1 MNHTLSRMQV
11 GEVFRITDRE
21 GKTRH
26 AFFAGK
32 YKTPDHQ
39 DWTYYNF
46 LYWVASPR
54 SASETFIRSIEDIP
68 WQTSDF
74 FRYREDIIQS
84 LASVKKESLGIFHFP
99 LVRQSPGGL
108 SAALSA
114 QKHWFALAS
123 YQIVIADTSTQE
135 DIDALFEIIKFE
147 EDLPVDNLQRPLLP
161 KRKEQHTNESYTER
175 SEDRRRLS
183 YH

>member
-1 MNHTLSRMQV
+1 MSHTLNRMQV

-32 YKTPDHQ
+32 HKTPDHQ

-46 LYWVASPR
+46 LYWVSSPK
-54 SASETFIRSIEDIP
+54 SVSETSIRSIQDTP

-84 LASVKKESLGIFHFP
+84 LVSVKKESLGIFHFP

-114 QKHWFALAS
+114 QKPWFALAS

-135 DIDALFEIIKFE
+135 EIDALFEIIKFE

-161 KRKEQHTNESYTER
+161 KRKERHINESSTER
-175 SEDRRRLS
+175 SENRRRLS
-183 YH
+183 HY